1 MILLQINLHFYSLQS
16 SFMLCFKFVQYLY
29 HFHTGGGVMGMSAAF
44 NLTKF
49 IHPSKI
55 CVLEPDPTYVRSAS
69 ALSWAS
75 IRQQFSLAENIKL
88 SQSSIKFIKDI
99 DQYLSRSLS
108 KLFIM

>member
-1 MILLQINLHFYSLQS
+1 
-16 SFMLCFKFVQYLY
+16 
-29 HFHTGGGVMGMSAAF
+29 MGMSTAY

-49 IHPSKI
+49 LHPSRI

-75 IRQQFSLAENIKL
+75 IRQQFSLVENINL

-99 DQYLSRSLS
+99 DRHLSRSIIYVQQVSSWVASMLVLRDS
-108 KLFIM
+108 TD